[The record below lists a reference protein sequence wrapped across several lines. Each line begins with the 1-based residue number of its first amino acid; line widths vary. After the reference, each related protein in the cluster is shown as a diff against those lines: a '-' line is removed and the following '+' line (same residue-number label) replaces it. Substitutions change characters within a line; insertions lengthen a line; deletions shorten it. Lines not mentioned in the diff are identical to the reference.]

1 MSLRN
6 ILFIIAG
13 VLMVAGITLVLI
25 GVFAA
30 PSADENKNACVKHAA
45 EKSEVS
51 EHESDSNRT

>member
-6 ILFIIAG
+6 ILFILAG
-13 VLMVAGITLVLI
+13 VLMVAGVTLVLI
-25 GVFAA
+25 GIFATA
-30 PSADENKNACVKHAA
+30 PAEENKNGCEKHAA